1 VKRFMVYFDL
11 FSVWGGFVF
20 CYLLWWVA
28 AIIRYFSLL
37 YSING
42 SLWVYFGLVW
52 MVGCGPKRLNSR
64 CVSSQI
70 SCSEALAVLY
80 FLILA
85 SLYSFLE
92 AHGVPPFD
100 VVVFLEEFLEDFS
113 LNFSVPAVVDGCN
126 CHCIMVFMLL

>member
-1 VKRFMVYFDL
+1 MVR
-11 FSVWGGFVF
+11 
-20 CYLLWWVA
+20 C
-28 AIIRYFSLL
+28 
-37 YSING
+37 
-42 SLWVYFGLVW
+42 
-52 MVGCGPKRLNSR
+52 GCIYWLNSR

-100 VVVFLEEFLEDFS
+100 VVVFLEDFS
-113 LNFSVPAVVDGCN
+113 LDFLILVSLYTIISRYLV
-126 CHCIMVFMLL
+126 I